1 MGFFCFCLGMLLMDD
16 QRVCLHVCMHLGD
29 GFRVQGMGLGFRG
42 WACTKVLSLHKQAI
56 LAEEKRRGGEAFCFA
71 WSDGSLMGFL
81 LLSLHAGA
89 GL

>member
-1 MGFFCFCLGMLLMDD
+1 
-16 QRVCLHVCMHLGD
+16 
-29 GFRVQGMGLGFRG
+29 MGLGFRG

-71 WSDGSLMGFL
+71 WSDDSLMGFL